1 MVTFDVAFNFRA
13 LRRDYGDIFAEAAS
27 CRSAAAL
34 FDFSFMQRIR
44 IRGPRATLLIAML
57 TPRRMDDLLPGRI
70 RYALAV
76 DALGRVLGDLTVWR
90 LDAET
95 FDIFVPPG
103 NTFTEL
109 QTAADLTSSVCDLSH
124 QTAIFA
130 VQGPASLRVLAA
142 VSEAARLSALPYFGH
157 LQTTVAGVE
166 CCVGRLGYTGERG
179 FEIILSRAA
188 SDVVWRAL
196 AHHARPAGFAAA
208 DILRIEAGFPLLGN
222 EFRFPVTADELGL
235 ERFADAG
242 STGRSAPR
250 AKPIRLTS
258 FQARCDHEHIL
269 WQPLEDAPFPP
280 DRENLVVT
288 SACRSA
294 IAGGTLGLGYAMH
307 GCARLVDPSG
317 QFREIRRVALPFYD
331 PDKRRP
337 RGGWRDDLSPDEDR
351 GYHSLYG

>member
-13 LRRDYGDIFAEAAS
+13 LRRDYGDVLAEAAS

-44 IRGPRATLLIAML
+44 IRGPRASLLIKTL
-57 TPRRMDDLLPGRI
+57 TPRRMDDLMPGRI

-76 DALGRVLGDLTVWR
+76 DALGHVLGDLTVWR
-90 LDAET
+90 LDAQT

-103 NTFTEL
+103 NAFTEL
-109 QTAADLTSSVCDLSH
+109 QTAADLASSVCDLSK

-142 VSEAARLSALPYFGH
+142 VSDAARLRALQYFGH

-179 FEIILSRAA
+179 FEIVLSRAA
-188 SDVVWRAL
+188 SDAVWRAL
-196 AHHARPAGFAAA
+196 AQHARPAGFAAA
-208 DILRIEAGFPLLGN
+208 DILRIEAGFPLIGN
-222 EFRFPVTADELGL
+222 EFRFPVTAGELGL
-235 ERFADAG
+235 ERFADQERARR
-242 STGRSAPR
+242 STPR

-258 FQARCDHEHIL
+258 FQARCDHEEIL
-269 WQPLEDAPFPP
+269 WQPAEDAPFPP
-280 DRENLVVT
+280 DGEDLVVT
-288 SACRSA
+288 SACRSI
-294 IAGGTLGLGYAMH
+294 IAGEIIGLGYAAP
-307 GCARLVDPSG
+307 GGACLADPSG
-317 QFREIRRVALPFYD
+317 RFREIRRVSLPFYD

-337 RGGWRDDLSPDEDR
+337 RGGWRDDLSPDADR
-351 GYHSLYG
+351 GYH